1 MGSFGAIIKVMAKKY
16 LKFPEG
22 FLWGAA
28 TSAHQVEGGLNNN
41 WTEWE
46 KANAERLAA
55 GSEKA
60 FDTESVHWLA
70 IKDAA
75 QDPKNYISG
84 LACDHYN
91 RYEEDFDIAKSLGHN
106 VHRFSIE
113 WSRVEPRRGEYD
125 EAAIEHY
132 RQVIRALKS
141 RGIEPFVTLF
151 HWTTPVWVSQQDDWY
166 SDKTAADFLNYVKKI
181 VTSLGDEVS
190 FWTTFNEPEVF
201 CQLSYRKGYWPPE
214 GQSTLK
220 ALRVMRRLIK
230 THRRAYDLIK
240 SINPKAQVGAT
251 IHNVYIDPPSGLVD
265 KLIAP
270 AVNYLSNKY
279 FTAGIRGHQDFIGL
293 NYYFR
298 MRLKGFDLE
307 MNSTDPTDMGWGMFP
322 EGIFHILKRLNDFKK
337 PIYITECG
345 VADRDDVYRS
355 WYIHEILRWV
365 HRAIGEG
372 TDVRGFMYWSLI
384 DNFEWDKGFWPRF
397 GLVEVDYNDKQRRI
411 VRPSAREYAKVIKAN
426 GFSTTE

>member
-1 MGSFGAIIKVMAKKY
+1 MTKEFK
-16 LKFPEG
+16 KFPDG

-28 TSAHQVEGGLNNN
+28 TSAHQVEGGLHNN

-46 KANAERLAA
+46 KGNAQRLAA
-55 GSEKA
+55 GSQKA
-60 FDTESVHWLA
+60 FDTDSVHWLA

-75 QDPKNYISG
+75 QDPANYISG
-84 LACDHYN
+84 LACDHYR

-113 WSRVEPRRGEYD
+113 WSRIEPRRGEYD
-125 EAAIEHY
+125 DDAINHY
-132 RQVIRALKS
+132 KKVITALKK

-151 HWTTPVWVSQQDDWY
+151 HWTTPVWVAQQGDWY
-166 SDKTAADFLNYVKKI
+166 SDKTAGAFLRFVRHVVK
-181 VTSLGDEVS
+181 SLGDEVT

-214 GQSTLK
+214 GQNTLK
-220 ALRVMRRLIK
+220 ALGVIRRLIK

-240 SINPKAQVGAT
+240 SINQEAQVGAT
-251 IHNVYIDPPSGLVD
+251 IHNVYIDRPRGMMGKAKS
-265 KLIAP
+265 
-270 AVNYLSNKY
+270 AVLGYMANEY
-279 FTAGIRGHQDFIGL
+279 FVSGIRGQQDFIGL

-298 MRLKGFDLE
+298 MFVKGLDLE
-307 MNSTDPTDMGWGMFP
+307 MSSNDPTDMGWGMFP
-322 EGIFHILKRLNDFKK
+322 EGIYHILRRLADFNK

-355 WYIHEILRWV
+355 WYIHEILGWL
-365 HRAIGEG
+365 HQAIGEG
-372 TDVRGFMYWSLI
+372 VDVRGFMYWSLL

-397 GLVEVDYNDKQRRI
+397 GLVAVDYKTQKRT
-411 VRPSAREYAKVIKAN
+411 VRPSARQYAKLARAN
-426 GFSTTE
+426 GFTVVE